1 MPMFWSQKA
10 NLSYLPAPA
19 IEEHADQVKNNLKII
34 HFLFKHL
41 VSMIPED

>member
-19 IEEHADQVKNNLKII
+19 IEEHADQVKKSLEN
-34 HFLFKHL
+34 H
-41 VSMIPED
+41 